1 MAKSFLP
8 PETATKTETPAE
20 ALDPTRAAFEL
31 YKNSFSPAAPAES
44 GSARAAVRAVAFPR
58 LKEEL
63 GAIEIPPEIPIE
75 KIRKDCWRRM
85 VKFQKE
91 LAAQREKARRKGGAL
106 ITGDAFWQMI
116 AAGSRQPGVTA
127 QNAEYSLAPY
137 LPYFDWR
144 LAGIVPSARNQGKK
158 CNSCWAFSATAAFES
173 RLMYNVNRFKIGAAD
188 KGLAATQVAL
198 SVQKVLDCVT
208 DGDCTGGFHT
218 TAFEYFM
225 KHGARVLKVDE
236 QGFTFDDRKELMGR
250 KGPCT
255 EKGKKRVKAFAW
267 DFVLDVPDVIPTK
280 KADILRMKQAL
291 LEHGPLTVLVRI
303 NDDFNHYKAANYP
316 KGVFDKDDKTPV
328 NHAVVVVGW
337 DDERRAWI
345 ILNSFGPKWG
355 DCCIDAKKVEK
366 LFPGAMANVRNHL
379 QRERGCMY
387 IAYGVSSIGKFA
399 AWIEAPLITPKAL
412 EKYASAN

>member
-1 MAKSFLP
+1 MAKSFLSP
-8 PETATKTETPAE
+8 QAATNTEAPAE
-20 ALDPTRAAFEL
+20 APESISAAFQL
-31 YKNSFSPAAPAES
+31 YKNSLSPTSPTES
-44 GSARAAVRAVAFPR
+44 GAARAAARAVALPR
-58 LKEEL
+58 LKKEL
-63 GAIEIPPEIPIE
+63 GAIEIPPEIPLE
-75 KIRKDCWRRM
+75 KIRKVCWGRM
-85 VKFQKE
+85 VKFQKQ
-91 LAAQREKARRKGGAL
+91 LAAEREKAKRKGDAL

-116 AAGSRQPGVTA
+116 TAGSRNRAITA

-173 RLMYNVNRFKIGAAD
+173 RLMYNMNRFKIGTAD

-236 QGFTFDDRKELMGR
+236 QGFSFDDRKELMGR

-255 EKGKKRVKAFAW
+255 EKGRKGLKAFAW
-267 DFVLDVPDVIPTK
+267 DFVLDVPDTIPAR
-280 KADILRMKQAL
+280 KAEILRMKQAL
-291 LEHGPLTVLVRI
+291 LEHGPLVVLVRI
-303 NDDFNHYKAANYP
+303 NDDFNQYKAEHYP
-316 KGVFDKDDKTPV
+316 KGVFNKDDKTPV

-355 DCCIDAKKVEK
+355 DSCVDAKKVEK
-366 LFPGAMANVRNHL
+366 LFPGAMANVQNHL
-379 QRERGCMY
+379 RRERGCMY
-387 IAYGVSSIGKFA
+387 IRYGVSSVGKFA